1 MQATFQGD
9 KIEPRDTKL
18 PKPTPEEVEKREAER
33 LRDMNEQGKPKQG
46 GSAGRVQTGAE
57 TVEDEMLGT
66 SVRKV
71 ANPQRSQ

>member
-9 KIEPRDTKL
+9 KIVPRDTKL

-33 LRDMNEQGKPKQG
+33 LKDKNKRG
-46 GSAGRVQTGAE
+46 GSAGKVQTGAE
-57 TVEDEMLGT
+57 TVEDEMFGT

-71 ANPQRSQ
+71 KSPRKANQSAS